1 MSRGLNKVMIIGNL
15 GRDPEMRHTGSGK
28 AVTNFTVGVTRHW
41 QSADGDRR
49 EETEWFNVVSWGG
62 LAEVCEQH
70 LRQGD
75 RVYIEGR
82 LHTRTWQDNAGAAKK
97 ATEVVA
103 QELVMLGD
111 GPKKTVEFGS

>member
-15 GRDPEMRHTGSGK
+15 GRNPEMRHTAGGK
-28 AVTNFTVGVTRHW
+28 PVTNFTVGVTRQW
-41 QSADGDRR
+41 QGAEGDRR
-49 EETEWFNVVSWGG
+49 QETEWFNVVAWGG

-70 LRQGD
+70 LREGD

-82 LHTRTWQDNAGAAKK
+82 LHTRTWQDSAGDAKQ

-103 QELVMLGD
+103 QEMVMLGN
-111 GPKKTVEFGS
+111 GRSHAAEFED